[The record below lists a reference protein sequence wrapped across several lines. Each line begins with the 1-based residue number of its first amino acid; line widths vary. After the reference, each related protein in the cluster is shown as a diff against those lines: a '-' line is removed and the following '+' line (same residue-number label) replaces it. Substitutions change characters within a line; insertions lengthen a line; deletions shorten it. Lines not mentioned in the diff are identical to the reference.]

1 MGRFPFNHKFRL
13 ELSSD
18 NLNGRAFSR
27 VSGKEENLARYTEIF
42 GNFFLG
48 IYFPLGFLPGISGI
62 LS

>member
-1 MGRFPFNHKFRL
+1 L